1 MQYVM
6 YLYEMKWIE
15 LYVDSSCPVC
25 NKWLNLNR
33 SEESLH
39 GANKVG
45 YLRKS
50 ASSVYKWL
58 GKR

>member
-1 MQYVM
+1 M

-15 LYVDSSCPVC
+15 LYFDSSCPVC

-39 GANKVG
+39 NTCI
-45 YLRKS
+45 
-50 ASSVYKWL
+50 
-58 GKR
+58 KRAFYEDVNTILNQI

>member
-1 MQYVM
+1 M
-6 YLYEMKWIE
+6 YLYEMTWIE

-39 GANKVG
+39 MRLHVVFKLITPRFFLID
-45 YLRKS
+45 YS
-50 ASSVYKWL
+50 
-58 GKR
+58 

>member
-1 MQYVM
+1 M
-6 YLYEMKWIE
+6 YLYEMTWIE

-39 GANKVG
+39 YRLCRTTLIIAF
-45 YLRKS
+45 L
-50 ASSVYKWL
+50 L
-58 GKR
+58 L